1 MGVQAQGKKE
11 MKSLLTRPASL
22 SRWGKLGSG
31 GTEDET
37 VKHRVAGPHYWGS
50 ALSEPDVTV
59 SRHPAQALR
68 TPLSGR
74 RSGDTKRRWR
84 CTRSWHS
91 GWSRTRFSTLVEPP
105 ITRGTR

>member
-37 VKHRVAGPHYWGS
+37 VKPLDGVQRVQVPHGQSEHAG
-50 ALSEPDVTV
+50 
-59 SRHPAQALR
+59 R
-68 TPLSGR
+68 
-74 RSGDTKRRWR
+74 
-84 CTRSWHS
+84 
-91 GWSRTRFSTLVEPP
+91 
-105 ITRGTR
+105 